1 MVTLGQE
8 LNSASSISFR
18 LIGRCTFFSS
28 GQSEKTQDSAFF
40 TPPGTCICL
49 HPFGLTRSTNTC
61 DDLDVR
67 SAIPF
72 NDSIETFC
80 SRDCFHIVTRLQK
93 HKMVASCP
101 LFSFSIACHPAAP
114 RRKAGSIRFDAS
126 HFPLSGEAGLT
137 LPLAHQ
143 RQRNGAQQALFQIPI
158 QPLSAARAWSMS
170 FFSVSACFSSV
181 IAPTMGSPT
190 ILPLRST
197 T

>member
-8 LNSASSISFR
+8 LNSSSSSISFR

-72 NDSIETFC
+72 NDSIESFC

-93 HKMVASCP
+93 HKMVTSCP
-101 LFSFSIACHPAAP
+101 LFSFGIACHPAAP
-114 RRKAGSIRFDAS
+114 RRKAGPIRFDAS
-126 HFPLSGEAGLT
+126 HFPLSGERDSL
-137 LPLAHQ
+137 
-143 RQRNGAQQALFQIPI
+143 
-158 QPLSAARAWSMS
+158 
-170 FFSVSACFSSV
+170 C
-181 IAPTMGSPT
+181 
-190 ILPLRST
+190 PLRTRDNAMVRSRHFFKSRFSPYRRRGPGR
-197 T
+197 

>member
-8 LNSASSISFR
+8 LNFSSSISFR

-61 DDLDVR
+61 EDLDVR

-80 SRDCFHIVTRLQK
+80 SRDCFHIATRLQK
-93 HKMVASCP
+93 HKTVAFCP
-101 LFSFSIACHPAAP
+101 LFSFGIACHPAA
-114 RRKAGSIRFDAS
+114 
-126 HFPLSGEAGLT
+126 
-137 LPLAHQ
+137 
-143 RQRNGAQQALFQIPI
+143 
-158 QPLSAARAWSMS
+158 QPLSSSTEAKSRANTLR
-170 FFSVSACFSSV
+170 C
-181 IAPTMGSPT
+181 IAFPPFRGSGGS
-190 ILPLRST
+190 LCPLRTRDNAMVRSRHFFKSRFSPYRRRGPGR
-197 T
+197 

>member
-8 LNSASSISFR
+8 LNSSSSISFR
-18 LIGRCTFFSS
+18 LIGRWTFFSS

-93 HKMVASCP
+93 HKMVTSCP
-101 LFSFSIACHPAAP
+101 LFSFGIACHPAA
-114 RRKAGSIRFDAS
+114 
-126 HFPLSGEAGLT
+126 
-137 LPLAHQ
+137 
-143 RQRNGAQQALFQIPI
+143 
-158 QPLSAARAWSMS
+158 QPLSSSTEAKSRTSNASMHRISS
-170 FFSVSACFSSV
+170 FQGKQ
-181 IAPTMGSPT
+181 GS
-190 ILPLRST
+190 LCPLRTRDNAMARSRHFFKSRFSPYRRRAPDR
-197 T
+197 

>member
-8 LNSASSISFR
+8 LNSSSSISFR

-49 HPFGLTRSTNTC
+49 HPFGLTRSTNAC

-80 SRDCFHIVTRLQK
+80 SRDCFHIATRLQK
-93 HKMVASCP
+93 TQNGCFLPALFLQHSLPSGGAAAERHRGEKQGQYASMHRISSFQGKRGSLCP
-101 LFSFSIACHPAAP
+101 LRTRDNAMVRSRYFFKSRFSPY
-114 RRKAGSIRFDAS
+114 RRRGPGR
-126 HFPLSGEAGLT
+126 
-137 LPLAHQ
+137 
-143 RQRNGAQQALFQIPI
+143 
-158 QPLSAARAWSMS
+158 
-170 FFSVSACFSSV
+170 
-181 IAPTMGSPT
+181 
-190 ILPLRST
+190 
-197 T
+197 

>member
-8 LNSASSISFR
+8 LNSSSSISFR

-61 DDLDVR
+61 DDPDVR

-80 SRDCFHIVTRLQK
+80 SRDCFHIATRLQK
-93 HKMVASCP
+93 HKTDASCP
-101 LFSFSIACHPAAP
+101 LFSLGIACHPAAP
-114 RRKAGSIRFDAS
+114 RRKAGPIRFDAS
-126 HFPLSGEAGLT
+126 HFLPSGEAGLT

-143 RQRNGAQQALFQIPI
+143 RQCNDAQGH
-158 QPLSAARAWSMS
+158 
-170 FFSVSACFSSV
+170 FFKSRFS
-181 IAPTMGSPT
+181 PYRRRGPG
-190 ILPLRST
+190 R
-197 T
+197 